1 MIENSRSIVDGDSI
15 IHFGGEYTLRGRSTR
30 YFNHTFSSSFFSI
43 NRKTQLFR
51 NVPLERWAME
61 DNGRFSVTISETT
74 LNNYYAYPEIFAIED
89 DICS

>member
-1 MIENSRSIVDGDSI
+1 MVTVLYILAVNI
-15 IHFGGEYTLRGRSTR
+15 R
-30 YFNHTFSSSFFSI
+30 YAVVQPGILTSLFRHRFLSI

-61 DNGRFSVTISETT
+61 ENGRFSVTNSETT